1 MDLNLKGKTALIT
14 GSTTGIGYGIALSL
28 LREGASVIINGRWPS
43 RVEEGIQKLR
53 QEAPSASAARVE
65 GFIGDLATA
74 ADRAKL
80 FKEYPRLDIVINN
93 LGIFTAKNL
102 DALSEEDF
110 TTMYQTN
117 VLSGALI
124 SQFYLPGM
132 RQQNWGR
139 VIFIASETGVQVPAD
154 MIHYGVSKAAQIALS
169 RGLAETTVGTAVTVN
184 AVLPG
189 PTLTDGV
196 GQFLETLPGQDT
208 QTDRQTKER
217 DFILKARPSSLLQR
231 FATVDEV
238 ATLVTYLASPL
249 SSATNGATVRVDG
262 GLLRHAF

>member
-1 MDLNLKGKTALIT
+1 MNLNLNGKTALIT
-14 GSTTGIGYGIALSL
+14 GSTTGIGYGIAVSL
-28 LREGASVIINGRWPS
+28 LREGASVIINGRS
-43 RVEEGIQKLR
+43 STRVEDAIQRLT
-53 QEAPSASAARVE
+53 QQTPSNSDAFIE
-65 GFIGDLATA
+65 GFVGDLATA
-74 ADRAKL
+74 SDRARL
-80 FKEYPRLDIVINN
+80 FKEFPRVDILINN
-93 LGIFTAKNL
+93 LGVFSAKNL
-102 DALSEEDF
+102 DALTEEDF

-117 VLSGALI
+117 VLSGAMI

-132 RQQNWGR
+132 KQKNWGR

-154 MIHYGVSKAAQIALS
+154 MIHYGISKAAQIALS

-189 PTLTDGV
+189 PTLTGGV
-196 GQFLETLPGQDT
+196 EEFLESLPGQNAQIEK
-208 QTDRQTKER
+208 QTRER

-238 ATLVTYLASPL
+238 ASLVTYLASPL
-249 SSATNGATVRVDG
+249 SSATNGAALRVEG